1 MDSGKLFTIDANQR
15 GETNKYNEKSINNNN
30 NDNLMWY
37 FIYKWGNI
45 SKFVY

>member
-15 GETNKYNEKSINNNN
+15 GETNENNKKSINNNN